1 MNQNGPID
9 TQALAEAAKASKH
22 KETYLQLEKT
32 PLYRIGV
39 GARADVTDAAVF
51 FLEVILVLP
60 EANAGEVDLPV
71 LENVIA
77 CLKTLHKRGYLLA
90 YDDGHAVSGE
100 KKNIPR
106 LNAEYLTIKSLLE
119 TTFKK
124 TQ

>member
-39 GARADVTDAAVF
+39 GARADV
-51 FLEVILVLP
+51 
-60 EANAGEVDLPV
+60 DLPV

-77 CLKTLHKRGYLLA
+77 CLNTLHKRGYLLA

-119 TTFKK
+119 TAFKK
-124 TQ
+124 PQ